1 MDLPFL
7 NAYLDSIG
15 LPNFRKG
22 CNFAAAGS
30 TIRPPTPTSVSP
42 FSFGVQVAQFLR
54 FKARVLELLSKGIF
68 VVHQCLA
75 FNFETCSGKT
85 YWYKE
90 RNIMNIFRLTSFF
103 IMCRQET
110 CQVPPKGRLFWEG
123 ALHVWY
129 RPEWSCWCILFQ
141 IIGSN
146 TCFNSSN
153 FGWVWDR
160 NTGKLIGN
168 YLKLLT
174 RNINC
179 NQWSI
184 EFSPYTWLIGL
195 FFRNCMIKVLGIFGY
210 TTRVL
215 LDACLKM

>member
-1 MDLPFL
+1 MPIWIQLACQISEKGVTLQLQGQLYVHQHQHLSVHSLLVFRWLNFSDSKPGFL
-7 NAYLDSIG
+7 NCYL
-15 LPNFRKG
+15 K
-22 CNFAAAGS
+22 
-30 TIRPPTPTSVSP
+30 V
-42 FSFGVQVAQFLR
+42 FSWFINV
-54 FKARVLELLSKGIF
+54 
-68 VVHQCLA
+68 LA

-103 IMCRQET
+103 ILCRQET

-160 NTGKLIGN
+160 NTGKLTGN